1 MILVLF
7 PLIQGKL
14 FPGEEGY
21 HDWKVQDEVQGS
33 DWNPVRLPGY
43 VYKQDLQP
51 GDSSDGPVHTE
62 VYPETTENKRKP
74 IEDDVIDPDL
84 ELENI
89 ILNHSFDR

>member
-1 MILVLF
+1 M
-7 PLIQGKL
+7 
-14 FPGEEGY
+14 
-21 HDWKVQDEVQGS
+21 QDEVQGS

-43 VYKQDLQP
+43 VYKQDLQL
-51 GDSSDGPVHTE
+51 GDGPVHTE

-89 ILNHSFDR
+89 ILNHSFDRLDFRSISL